1 MAELELSDLDLLIL
15 DYMHQ
20 HRGYHSPYEIG
31 RHVGADGRTV
41 AAALERMAAAGLVRK
56 SLATPVYG
64 ITEKGR
70 AIVGE
75 EMGALP

>member
-31 RHVGADGRTV
+31 RHIGADGRTV
-41 AAALERMAAAGLVRK
+41 AASLERMAA
-56 SLATPVYG
+56 
-64 ITEKGR
+64 ER
-70 AIVGE
+70 ARILE
-75 EMGALP
+75 SGAQGAQRPGTGPRRG